1 MLKGALYL
9 QGTSKTGSLTGKSRQ
24 QSKFLPSLF
33 LLMFLGLVSGCS
45 QAQNEKAAMETLNQS
60 FKHDPLV
67 LRLYIGRVSSQCT
80 PIVGLVRTPELTKVV
95 EYKAA
100 QKSGLIN
107 IVQDGPGFWKVNL
120 ISPSQKLAAVLAKAP
135 HHVKGGCDDQSIAL
149 TVASK
154 VVVDLKSLQPITS
167 EKSDAVFTWKWALE
181 PDGVKLVDNLS
192 DQERLEL
199 APQIE
204 RVNPLLHQTTFN
216 LGDMTAST
224 APHQDKKTL
233 KKSGNGWALDE

>member
-1 MLKGALYL
+1 MVTKATHLRGKNGVVAVKRRLPGLHLIAILVFLMVLCAL
-9 QGTSKTGSLTGKSRQ
+9 
-24 QSKFLPSLF
+24 
-33 LLMFLGLVSGCS
+33 SGCS
-45 QAQNEKAAMETLNQS
+45 RGRSEKAAIEALNQS

-80 PIVGLVRTPELTKVV
+80 PIVGLVRTPELTNVV
-95 EYKAA
+95 EYRAA

-107 IVQDGPGFWKVNL
+107 IAPDGPGFWKVNL
-120 ISPSQKLAAVLAKAP
+120 ISPNPKLAAALAKAP
-135 HHVKGGCDDQSIAL
+135 HLIKDGCDDQSVAL

-154 VVVDLKSLQPITS
+154 TVVDLVSLQPVTS

-181 PDGVKLVDNLS
+181 PDGVKLVDHLS

-204 RVNPLLHQTTFN
+204 RVNPLLHQSTFN

-224 APHQDKKTL
+224 EPHQDKATL
-233 KKSGNGWALDE
+233 KKLGDGWAIDK